1 MDATRNRGRGRF
13 LACFRPLTLD
23 AADYDPVSAPP
34 SVQSSPVRKKKLRR
48 SLSAAL
54 KAVIFRTTL
63 LKKSRSENSR
73 DEYAD
78 RRISFWPFRGKGFI
92 KSKKKKNASP
102 LAPDGGIWPSANAS
116 PLFSSDASQTSS
128 VSSLSGSARS
138 SPARSEAESV
148 QGCVSVDHFRQM
160 NLNTKRR
167 AVKKCSYNMEICVL
181 LMCLAALIWGKVFA
195 VVACTSAW
203 LFIAPGGKVGR
214 AESYE
219 LGDSEEYKKR
229 VMMEGLLERDRC
241 RVFQY

>member
-23 AADYDPVSAPP
+23 ATDYDPPP
-34 SVQSSPVRKKKLRR
+34 LHSSPDRKKKLRR
-48 SLSAAL
+48 SLSATL

-78 RRISFWPFRGKGFI
+78 RRISFSPFRGKGFI
-92 KSKKKKNASP
+92 KSKKKNAWSKPP
-102 LAPDGGIWPSANAS
+102 LAPDGGVWPSANAS

-128 VSSLSGSARS
+128 VSSLSGS
-138 SPARSEAESV
+138 SPARSETDSV
-148 QGCVSVDHFRQM
+148 QGRVSTDHFKPT
-160 NLNTKRR
+160 TKRR
-167 AVKKCSYNMEICVL
+167 AVKKCSYIMEICVL

-203 LFIAPGGKVGR
+203 LFIAPSGKVGR
-214 AESYE
+214 AESY
-219 LGDSEEYKKR
+219 
-229 VMMEGLLERDRC
+229 GLSRTS
-241 RVFQY
+241 

>member
-23 AADYDPVSAPP
+23 AADYDPVSDPP
-34 SVQSSPVRKKKLRR
+34 SVQSTPDMGTPSRKKKLRR

-78 RRISFWPFRGKGFI
+78 RRISFSPFRGKGFI
-92 KSKKKKNASP
+92 KSKKKSASSKPP
-102 LAPDGGIWPSANAS
+102 LGPDWPSANAS
-116 PLFSSDASQTSS
+116 PLFSTDASQTSS
-128 VSSLSGSARS
+128 LSSLSARS
-138 SPARSEAESV
+138 SSARSETESV
-148 QGCVSVDHFRQM
+148 FTDHF
-160 NLNTKRR
+160 NPPTKRK
-167 AVKKCSYNMEICVL
+167 AIKKCSYIMEICVV

-203 LFIAPGGKVGR
+203 LFIAPGR

-219 LGDSEEYKKR
+219 IGDSEECRKR
-229 VMMEGLLERDRC
+229 VIMEELLERDRS